1 MNKHNLPGVAP
12 EDLIREDFQA
22 LNSRQILRTVS
33 HVEELILMQS
43 IEGHSHEGH
52 GLFYGRKFPNT
63 TQDDIARALR
73 MNPDAVRADR
83 QMLIDEVKDYVDR
96 AIAGNAPN
104 LMTNGEG
111 KPLMR
116 VGTLRAITVDPHGV
130 LCGLYLGGM
139 RDSAEVRSIAEKRY
153 KVNIGYGK
161 GYLVNKTIMDKMGL
175 SGDALARQAHA
186 NDIDTFR
193 KQGLIVE
200 GPAVT
205 NNHIAYMYIRHRVG
219 PGASDDAAI
228 VVGGLIY
235 DLSTAVGVFLADAID
250 TLEKYVPTYGDQDE
264 QIAEHIEKSYP
275 KLGLT
280 RDDSARLAYLAAVPE
295 GNYEVPD
302 SSLRHLLQVDRKLDQ
317 CALESHLLF
326 VAGKPYAPQEL
337 DHGQTTNVRFYAYLE
352 NHIAES
358 QGK

>member
-1 MNKHNLPGVAP
+1 MNKNHLPGVAP

-22 LNSRQILRTVS
+22 LNSREILRTVS

-43 IEGHSHEGH
+43 IEGHAHEGH

-73 MNPDAVRADR
+73 MNPAAVKADR
-83 QMLIDEVKDYVDR
+83 QLLIDEVREFVDR

-116 VGTLRAITVDPHGV
+116 FGTFRSMTIDPHGV

-139 RDSAEVRSIAEKRY
+139 RDSAEVRSAAEKRFG
-153 KVNIGYGK
+153 VTIGYGK
-161 GYLVNKTIMDKMGL
+161 GYLVNKTVMDKMGL
-175 SGDALARQAHA
+175 SGDILARQAHA
-186 NDIDTFR
+186 GDIESFR
-193 KQGLIVE
+193 RHGLIVD
-200 GPAVT
+200 GPAET
-205 NNHIAYMYIRHRVG
+205 NDHIAYMYIRHRVG

-228 VVGGLIY
+228 VAGGLLY

-250 TLEKYVPTYGDQDE
+250 TLEKYVPSYGDQDE
-264 QIAEHIEKSYP
+264 EIAEHIEKFYP
-275 KLGLT
+275 KLGLS
-280 RDDSARLAYLAAVPE
+280 RDDVVRLAYLAAAPQGDDE
-295 GNYEVPD
+295 IPD
-302 SSLRHLLQVDRKLDQ
+302 SSLRHLLQVDRKQDQ

-326 VAGKPYAPQEL
+326 VAAKPYALQEL
-337 DHGQTTNVRFYAYLE
+337 EHGQTTNARFYAYLE

-358 QGK
+358 QTQ